1 MKVKYL
7 TLLAAAALLGGWGTQ
22 ALASEVEVERG
33 SRPFTL
39 GVGVIWKDQVYD
51 DFEDSD
57 KFRPVPLIL
66 WEGEKFFFRADTFG
80 YKLIDSGPW
89 EIAPILTFEGNGY
102 QDDNSD
108 TLDGMSD
115 RDPWI
120 GAGAHVVWQ
129 PEKFGLKVEGTGD
142 IADESNGGRFEGQAF
157 YTSRS
162 GPWFW
167 RGFGSVEWVSEG
179 FNEYYYGVESDEVIT
194 GVRPAYSPSEGTN
207 FHVGGTLGFTRD
219 KWVMLGFAKYSF
231 FDDEVDDSPITEDD
245 QMLTLGVAIGYTFGG
260 K

>member
-1 MKVKYL
+1 MKARYL
-7 TLLAAAALLGGWGTQ
+7 TLLAAAALLGGWGSQ
-22 ALASEVEVERG
+22 VMASEVEGERG

-51 DFEDSD
+51 EFEDSD

-120 GAGAHVVWQ
+120 GAGAHVV
-129 PEKFGLKVEGTGD
+129 
-142 IADESNGGRFEGQAF
+142 
-157 YTSRS
+157 
-162 GPWFW
+162 
-167 RGFGSVEWVSEG
+167 
-179 FNEYYYGVESDEVIT
+179 
-194 GVRPAYSPSEGTN
+194 
-207 FHVGGTLGFTRD
+207 
-219 KWVMLGFAKYSF
+219 
-231 FDDEVDDSPITEDD
+231 
-245 QMLTLGVAIGYTFGG
+245 
-260 K
+260 